1 MFLRVNPNDPLGMI
15 HFPNLKVKSSDID
28 IDIDIHNIF
37 DIQYD
42 AFCIFNILTLQS
54 ASQISGLGHQPS
66 QFVISDEKKYR

>member
-15 HFPNLKVKSSDID
+15 HFPNLKVKSSDTD

-42 AFCIFNILTLQS
+42 AFCIFNI
-54 ASQISGLGHQPS
+54 
-66 QFVISDEKKYR
+66 